1 MKKTLLAV
9 VIGAFIVVGCGQ
21 KELSPLEI
29 EQVNNL
35 KSELAATEKSI
46 SSAKLDQEKYTGGL
60 IKSLIQTRAE
70 VLETNKALLQQRIN
84 AIESGAKI
92 DIVIEGARENPEL
105 AKQLEDEIINI
116 EKEIEAG
123 RKEAANYTG
132 GLVLSMKLASIA
144 TQEQTVAMLQQKYL
158 SAKYGISDPYA
169 PRATNNKDTLKQ
181 QNDDDKNTEQVDA
194 TKIDE
199 PLLPPESGPL
209 GLKMG
214 LTKQNIEDMTGEK
227 LDPIE
232 DSPNLYI
239 IKNTPKRNPSFDT
252 FGLVVSPTVGLCQIR
267 AIGKPSKNNSYG
279 VPIRDEFDSLNESL
293 VSLYGKN
300 NKIDKLLP
308 GSIWKQPQEWMT
320 ALALKERILASE
332 WAKPSEEM
340 KKVNLSSIILQARG
354 EGRTEGYLFLQ
365 YSFDN
370 EKECFNEIENMNK
383 SSL

>member
-35 KSELAATEKSI
+35 KSELAATEQSL
-46 SSAKLDQEKYTGGL
+46 SSAKLDQEKYAGGL
-60 IKSLIQTRAE
+60 IKSLIQTRTE

-92 DIVIEGARENPEL
+92 DIVIEGVQENPEL

-116 EKEIEAG
+116 EKEIEEG
-123 RKEAANYTG
+123 RKDAANYTG

-144 TQEQTVAMLQQKYL
+144 TQEQTLAMLQQKYL
-158 SAKYGISDPYA
+158 SAKYGISGTYA
-169 PRATNNKDTLKQ
+169 SNATNNKDILEHK
-181 QNDDDKNTEQVDA
+181 NNEDKNTEQLDT

-214 LTKQNIEDMTGEK
+214 LTKKNIEDMTGEK
-227 LDPIE
+227 LDPVE
-232 DSPNLYI
+232 DSPNLFMI
-239 IKNTPKRNPSFDT
+239 KTTPKKNTNFSS
-252 FGLVVSPTVGLCQIR
+252 FGLIISPTVGLCQIR
-267 AIGKPSKNNSYG
+267 AIGNTSINNSYG
-279 VPIRDEFDSLNESL
+279 IPIRDEFDSLNESL

-300 NKIDKLLP
+300 KKIDRLYS
-308 GSIWKQPQEWMT
+308 GSIWERPQDWMMGLTLNERVLAAEW
-320 ALALKERILASE
+320 KV
-332 WAKPSEEM
+332 PSEEM
-340 KKVNLSSIILQARG
+340 QKSNLESIILQARG
-354 EGRTEGYLFLQ
+354 EGKSEGYLFLQ

-370 EKECFNEIENMNK
+370 QKACFTEIKEQNK
-383 SSL
+383 NSL